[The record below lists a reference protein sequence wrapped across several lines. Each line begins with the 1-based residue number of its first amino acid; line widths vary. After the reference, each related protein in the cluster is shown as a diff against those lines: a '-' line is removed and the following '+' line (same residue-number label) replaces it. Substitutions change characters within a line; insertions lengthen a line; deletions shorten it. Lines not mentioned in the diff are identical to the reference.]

1 MFVVQG
7 PVNPGGDAFVGRSAE
22 LTLMDEWLQ
31 SSRCVGALL
40 GARQTGKTSLL
51 LRLRARLATR
61 YQFAFVNLE
70 AIEGAELRDCFA
82 FIAEELLENVAPGT
96 PLPAA
101 MPHDG
106 RTFMR
111 FLRALADRLE
121 RPRLGVLLDEVGA
134 LATATGVGLAHT
146 LRAVFTNRHVH
157 PELERFQFVV
167 SGAMDLLELTTGR
180 TSPLSNVTE
189 PLYLSDFA
197 AGDSR
202 ALLRNAVAATPHL
215 FKDEVEDA
223 IIGWANGHPYWTQLL
238 GQQVAI
244 SGAATPGAVDDIA
257 RDLVASEARNLP
269 HVRRSLASAPAP
281 VTSALDA
288 VLRGEHLPFVRSD
301 PRVAHLELLGVV
313 ANVSG
318 RCEVR
323 NRIYQEAL
331 AVWQAPQPRTAR
343 STLPPFDLSAGRGL
357 PLRVFVSYA
366 HVDEPLRIEFG
377 KHLSVLE
384 RQGLVAAWHD
394 RMITPGADWAN
405 EIDGA
410 IERSEIVLLLVSAD
424 FVHSS
429 YCYEIEMRRALERHE
444 SGLAVVIP
452 VLLRPIAG
460 GAMPFA
466 KLQGLPRD
474 LNPVTEWHSRDSA
487 YVDIVEGVRRTIIE
501 FASARG

>member
-22 LTLMDEWLQ
+22 LALMDEWLQ

-51 LRLRARLATR
+51 LRARARLAAR

-70 AIEGAELRDCFA
+70 AIEGAELRDCFT
-82 FIAEELLENVAPGT
+82 FIAEELLENVSSGAP
-96 PLPAA
+96 PPAA

-146 LRAVFTNRHVH
+146 LRAAFTNRHVQ

-167 SGAMDLLELTTGR
+167 SGASDLLELTTGR

-189 PLYLSDFA
+189 PLYLSDFT

-202 ALLRNAVAATPHL
+202 ALLRNAAGTTQHL

-238 GQQVAI
+238 GQQAKV
-244 SGAATPGAVDDIA
+244 SGATTSDAVDDIA
-257 RDLVASEARNLP
+257 RNLVASEARNLP
-269 HVRRSLASAPAP
+269 HIRRCLASAPAP

-288 VLRGEHLPFVRSD
+288 VLSGENLPFVRSD

-313 ANVSG
+313 ANVAD

-323 NRIYQEAL
+323 NRIYREAL
-331 AVWQAPQPRTAR
+331 AMWRAPVPRVVRPA
-343 STLPPFDLSAGRGL
+343 SLGPPVERAA

-366 HVDEPLRIEFG
+366 HVDEPMRIELG

-384 RQGLVAAWHD
+384 REGLVAAWHD

-405 EIDGA
+405 EIDSA

-424 FVHSS
+424 FVHSR
-429 YCYEIEMRRALERHE
+429 YCYEIEMRQALERHR
-444 SGLAVVIP
+444 SGLAVLIP
-452 VLLRPIAG
+452 VLLRPVAA

-466 KLQGLPRD
+466 NLQGLPPD
-474 LNPVTEWHSRDSA
+474 MNPVTEWHNRDSA
-487 YVDIVEGVRRTIIE
+487 YVKIVEGVRSAIIE
-501 FASARG
+501 FGGRRQ